1 MRGDETVLDRLYQSG
16 PLRARLP
23 RREAGS
29 RTSAILLNT
38 AGGVVAGD
46 HLDVAVMAGEGSA
59 CTITTQGA
67 ERIYRALPV
76 APPARIGATLTIT
89 AGATMEYLPQETIIF
104 DNAAMT
110 RQLTIDMAADASF
123 LGVESLIFGR
133 VAMGEDVHHA
143 RISDTITL
151 RRDGALLFRDALR
164 LPERVAEALNRPAIG
179 NGARA
184 LATILLAGKDAE
196 QRIDAVRGVLGGVE
210 AGASAWNGMLLVR
223 ILAANGAALRRV
235 VTAVLAV
242 LRDGRALP
250 RVWCC

>member
-1 MRGDETVLDRLYQSG
+1 VLDRLYQSG

-46 HLDVAVMAGEGSA
+46 HLDVAVMAGKGTA
-59 CTITTQGA
+59 CTITTQSA
-67 ERIYRALPV
+67 ERIYRAPPD
-76 APPARIGATLTIT
+76 APPARIGTTLTIA
-89 AGATMEYLPQETIIF
+89 AGATVEYLPQETIIF
-104 DNAAMT
+104 DNSAMT
-110 RQLTIDMAADASF
+110 RNLAIDMAADASF

-133 VAMGEDVHHA
+133 AAMGEDVHHA

-164 LPERVAEALNRPAIG
+164 LPEHVAEALNRPAIG

-184 LATILLAGKDAE
+184 LATVSLVSDQAE
-196 QRIDAVRGVLGGVE
+196 RQIDAVRSALCNAE

-223 ILAANGAALRRV
+223 ILAANGAALRQV

-250 RVWCC
+250 RVWSC

>member
-1 MRGDETVLDRLYQSG
+1 M
-16 PLRARLP
+16 
-23 RREAGS
+23 
-29 RTSAILLNT
+29 
-38 AGGVVAGD
+38 AGD
-46 HLDVAVMAGEGSA
+46 HLDVAVTAGEGTA
-59 CTITTQGA
+59 CTIATQSA
-67 ERIYRALPV
+67 ERLYRALPV
-76 APPARIGATLTIT
+76 APPARIDTTFTIA
-89 AGATMEYLPQETIIF
+89 AGATAEYLPQETIIF

-110 RQLTIDMAADASF
+110 RRLTLNMAADASF

-133 VAMGEDVHHA
+133 AAMGEDVHYA

-151 RRDGALLFRDALR
+151 RRDGKLVFRDALR

-184 LATILLAGKDAE
+184 LATILLAGRDAE
-196 QRIDAVRGVLGGVE
+196 QRIDIVRGVLGDVE

-223 ILAANGAALRRV
+223 VLAANGAMLRRF

-250 RVWCC
+250 RVWSC